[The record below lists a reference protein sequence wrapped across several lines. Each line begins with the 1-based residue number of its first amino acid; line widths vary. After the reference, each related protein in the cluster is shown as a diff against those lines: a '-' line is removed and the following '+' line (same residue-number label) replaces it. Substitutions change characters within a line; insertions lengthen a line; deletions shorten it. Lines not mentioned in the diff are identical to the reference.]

1 MKEYQG
7 MLRVSGTVALQQ
19 FWPNGKSD
27 ADTLNLKVTA
37 DSFEFSPDPGRK
49 PFRKTTVF
57 QGATVDGGSGGR
69 KKAIRAGSKVSV
81 RLQGI
86 DATELHI
93 KADYNHPL
101 KFDREFRQFLAET
114 ATTELH
120 DLLAGL
126 KGPLKWRIESR
137 VDKPHQV
144 FDKYG
149 RMIGDAIVTAGNREI
164 VLNHWLV
171 EQGWAYPAVYNSM
184 RNDEI
189 RRVLSLSDKARKQN
203 SKGRVWANL
212 AGFVGPLD
220 FSMVYRPV
228 NSNPKPDPKQ
238 DVGKAL
244 MPKLFRRQVRY
255 RIRQLN
261 KLESGDFRS
270 FLARQKSDNW
280 VLVQA
285 YLKNRNIKPGKDNKT
300 LASIVDVEYRVIER
314 PDRILFFEDLG
325 GVSSSPNTLL
335 DATGKPITS
344 WF

>member
-1 MKEYQG
+1 MNEYQG
-7 MLRVSGTVALQQ
+7 MLRVFGTVALKQ

-37 DSFEFSPDPGRK
+37 DSFEFSPDPGAK

-57 QGATVDGGSGGR
+57 QGATVDGGAGGR
-69 KKAIRAGSKVSV
+69 KKAIRAGSKVNV

-93 KADYNHPL
+93 KADYNRRL

-114 ATTELH
+114 AVTELH
-120 DLLAGL
+120 NLLAGL
-126 KGPLKWRIESR
+126 KDPLKWRIETR

-144 FDKYG
+144 FDKYA
-149 RMIGDAIVTAGNREI
+149 RMIGDVIVAAGNKEI

-171 EQGWAYPAVYNSM
+171 EQGWAFPAVYNSM
-184 RNDEI
+184 RSDEI
-189 RRVLSLSDKARKQN
+189 RQFLRLSDKARKQN
-203 SKGRVWANL
+203 HKSRVWANL

-220 FSMVYRPV
+220 FSKVYRPV
-228 NSNPKPDPKQ
+228 NSSPEPDPKQ
-238 DVGKAL
+238 DAGKAL

-255 RIRQLN
+255 RILQLN

-270 FLARQKSDNW
+270 YLARQKSDNW
-280 VLVQA
+280 VSAKA
-285 YLKNRNIKPGKDNKT
+285 YLKNRNIKPGKDNET
-300 LASIVDVEYRVIER
+300 LASVVDAEYRVIKR
-314 PDRILFFEDLG
+314 PDEILFFEDLG
-325 GVSSSPNTLL
+325 GVDSSPDTLL
-335 DATGKPITS
+335 DANGNPITA